1 MQYQVPQFI
10 ETEDKIIG
18 PLTLKQ
24 FIIACAGTFAIIILY
39 LVFTTFLW
47 IMVSAVIA
55 TVTVILA
62 FVQYNGRPIISFIG
76 SALNYFFRP
85 RLFVW
90 KRKEELA
97 ELRMKEAEKS
107 SPLQR
112 LLLNLTTGVGA
123 IAGRSSSGTVRIPS
137 GAEERFQVVKKATG
151 EQRAVRRV
159 DYR

>member
-24 FIIACAGTFAIIILY
+24 FLIACGGVFTIIILY
-39 LVFTTFLW
+39 FVFTTFLW
-47 IMVSAVIA
+47 LLVSAVIG
-55 TVTVILA
+55 TVTAIFA
-62 FVQYNGRPIISFIG
+62 FVRYNGRPITSFIG
-76 SALNYFFRP
+76 SALMYFFRP
-85 RLFVW
+85 RMFVW

-97 ELRMKEAEKS
+97 ALRAKEAEKS

-112 LLLNLTTGVGA
+112 LWLNLTTGANVV
-123 IAGRSSSGTVRIPS
+123 AGRTAGGTVHIPRA
-137 GAEERFQVVKKATG
+137 AEEQFQVIKKPTG
-151 EQRAVRRV
+151 EERMARRV

>member
-24 FIIACAGTFAIIILY
+24 FLIACGGVFAIIIFY
-39 LVFTTFLW
+39 FVFTTFLW
-47 IMVSAVIA
+47 LMITAVIGTITA
-55 TVTVILA
+55 ILA
-62 FVQYNGRPIISFIG
+62 FVRYNGRPITSFIG
-76 SALNYFFRP
+76 SALIYFFRP
-85 RLFVW
+85 RMFVW

-97 ELRMKEAEKS
+97 ALRMKEAEKS

-112 LLLNLTTGVGA
+112 LWLNLTTGAGV
-123 IAGRSSSGTVRIPS
+123 IAGRTTGGTVRMPR
-137 GAEERFQVVKKATG
+137 GVEERFQVVKKTTG
-151 EQRAVRRV
+151 EQQAVRRV